1 MHIKQLKLVNFRRF
15 SDLTIPFF
23 NEESPT
29 ENINTVVFIGDNG
42 AGKTAILN
50 ALAMSLSWLIA
61 RINREKGNG
70 SSISD
75 MDILNGAVIASIRV
89 VAPE

>member
-1 MHIKQLKLVNFRRF
+1 MHVKQLTLVNFRRF
-15 SDLTIPFF
+15 RELTIPFF
-23 NEESPT
+23 SEESPLK
-29 ENINTVVFIGDNG
+29 NSNTVVFIGDNG

-70 SSISD
+70 SSITD
-75 MDILNGAVIASIRV
+75 MDILNGIGAA
-89 VAPE
+89 